1 MRGPLD
7 ISVVGAGV
15 AGLAIAAILAKAGHR
30 VVVFERFATSLPL
43 GSGLMLQPTGLA
55 ALERLG
61 LRSKIEAL
69 GHRIDRLHGIT
80 DTNRTI
86 FDLAYAGLDQR
97 FHAVAVHRA
106 LLHGVLW
113 DNFKTCGAALE
124 TGQSVTGVAPQAG
137 GKVKLITATD
147 TLPGTF
153 DLVIDASGAN
163 SLFRPTVSSNTAR
176 GFSYGAVWA
185 SIPDLGISDGCLS
198 QRYVSARRMIGY
210 LPVGRIANEGPSLA
224 ALFWSLK
231 PAEYSVWRANFEPW
245 RAEAIALWP
254 ELTSAISA
262 LNGPDDLALASYVH
276 YTAPRPFKGPLA
288 LIGDAAHATSP
299 QLGQGANNGLLDAIT
314 LSDAI
319 ATSSDLPSALGLYAK
334 TRRGHV
340 RFYQMASALM
350 TPFFQ
355 SDSGGLAALRDL
367 TFDRM
372 KFIPYL
378 RREMLRTL
386 AGLKTGLF
394 THAAPERLAGCVD
407 IDVRGVKTPDV
418 ADEPAIWKEK
428 A

>member
-1 MRGPLD
+1 MRGPLE
-7 ISVVGAGV
+7 ISVIGAGV
-15 AGLAIAAILAKAGHR
+15 AGLAIAATLAKAGHR

-55 ALERLG
+55 ALERPG
-61 LRSKIEAL
+61 LRTKIETL

-86 FDLAYAGLDQR
+86 FDLAYAGLDPR

-113 DNFKTCGAALE
+113 DNFKTCGAELV
-124 TGQSVTGVAPQAG
+124 TGQIVTGVESLADS
-137 GKVKLITATD
+137 KVRLTTATGI
-147 TLPGTF
+147 LPGTF

-163 SLFRPTVSSNTAR
+163 SSFRPAVSSNTAR
-176 GFSYGAVWA
+176 EFTYGAVWA
-185 SIPDLGISDGCLS
+185 SIPDLGISDACLS

-210 LPVGRIANEGPSLA
+210 LPVGRIAHDGPSLA

-231 PAEYSVWRANFEPW
+231 PRDYPAWRTNFEPW

-254 ELTSAISA
+254 ELAPAIAA
-262 LNGPDDLALASYVH
+262 LSGPDDLALASYVH

-299 QLGQGANNGLLDAIT
+299 QLGQGANNGLLDATT

-319 ATSSDLPSALGLYAK
+319 AASRDIPSALSLYAK

-340 RFYQMASALM
+340 QFYQMASALM

-355 SDSGGLAALRDL
+355 SDSGGLATLRDM

-372 KFIPYL
+372 KLIPYL

-394 THAAPERLAGCVD
+394 THAMPERLAGGVD
-407 IDVRGVKTPDV
+407 IGARAIKTQG
-418 ADEPAIWKEK
+418 ADEPAISEEK